1 MLSGFYKRFSL
12 NNLREGKPLGQVAT
26 LLILMIVVIL
36 IMILTTVNL
45 GQLAISTTNL
55 SNVADGAA
63 LNLAS
68 QLATRSYSLYKGLG
82 NSLCKCKSGGF
93 GGLIGA
99 IIGAIIVIVVTVVTY
114 GAGTAPTMAA
124 AFGSTTTMVA
134 AGAIGG
140 AIGGAAGSAYSG
152 TNVLQG
158 AIQGALIGASIG
170 FGASS
175 IGTSTVTAGSGATSS
190 AGIVTTE
197 GTVVQTSA
205 TYGAGSALGGG
216 VQGNYVLQS
225 LPLAVGTE
233 VPAGATVLSGSVA
246 VPSLTGAVVGGGLA
260 ASTATYNAYVADQNQ
275 SAAFAAAS
283 QMLNGLPD
291 YDRFRESIFLQ
302 VFSQTVDDPNKDMDS
317 DDLNGNG
324 ITNEKVPHFLYYW
337 NDRTNHLKSIIPTLQ
352 NITNTF
358 FNGTLKDFTSYI
370 QGEIDGKITSY
381 DSEMG
386 TPIYGPGILSKAG
399 TNMTE
404 GGLIAQVAAALNPEF
419 WNPKTDGSFDGIV
432 EGFRG
437 FIKDA
442 QEFEEIDLSRL
453 TSQWQTY
460 ISIFYTGHAGEIAE
474 DGSKITDYYATL
486 QEVLGYLRDW
496 KRQISQKRNM
506 LSPCAMGNYWF
517 SFFTGEGE
525 SSCMSC
531 GGAAFCTNA
540 CIVREGPD
548 ASPMPCK
555 FDSTLSGGTLDYEL
569 DDEISASLSDIDS
582 LITKLQKFR
591 DNIKKYVQDM
601 EDAYESAGN
610 NYGGLNPAIY
620 SWADSRGSHS
630 ITASVGNYKLARTVT
645 TESGGWAKKEI
656 CVRMVDYSD
665 NGANTWVQVT
675 RQDPQ
680 SKDVKTGK
688 VNLGMWNPF
697 FNGKITK
704 GGKAYYSYDR
714 VGMAN

>member
-1 MLSGFYKRFSL
+1 MLSSFYKKFSL
-12 NNLREGKPLGQVAT
+12 NNLKEGRPIGQVAT

-45 GQLAISTTNL
+45 GQLSISTTNL
-55 SNVADGAA
+55 SNVADSAA
-63 LNLAS
+63 LSLAS

-82 NSLCKCKSGGF
+82 GLCQCKSGGF

-99 IIGAIIVIVVTVVTY
+99 IIGAIIIIVVTVATY
-114 GAGTAPTMAA
+114 GAGTAYTVGAILAA
-124 AFGSTTTMVA
+124 NTGTIVA
-134 AGAIGG
+134 AGAVGG
-140 AIGGAAGSAYSG
+140 AIGGALGSAYSG

-175 IGTSTVTAGSGATSS
+175 LATTTVTSGVTSS
-190 AGIVTTE
+190 AGVVTTE
-197 GTVVQTSA
+197 GTVVQTATTYSA
-205 TYGAGSALGGG
+205 SSAMAGQSG
-216 VQGNYVLQS
+216 YFLQS
-225 LPLAVGTE
+225 PVLAIGAE

-246 VPSLTGAVVGGGLA
+246 VPSLTGAIAGGGLA

-302 VFSQTVDDPNKDMDS
+302 VFSQTIDDPNKDVDS

-324 ITNEKVPHFLYYW
+324 IINEKVPHFLYYW

-352 NITNTF
+352 NITNNF
-358 FNGTLKDFTSYI
+358 FNGTLKDFEYYI

-381 DSEMG
+381 DPEMG

-404 GGLIAQVAAALNPEF
+404 GGLIAQVAAALNPAF

-437 FIKDA
+437 FIQDA
-442 QEFEEIDLSRL
+442 QAFEEIDLSRL

-460 ISIFYTGHAGEIAE
+460 ISIFYTEHAGEIAE
-474 DGSKITDYYATL
+474 DGSKITDYYTTL
-486 QEVLGYLRDW
+486 QEVLSYLRDW

-506 LSPCAMGNYWF
+506 LPACEMGNYWF
-517 SFFTGEGE
+517 SLTGEGE
-525 SSCMSC
+525 TSCMPCTGTS
-531 GGAAFCTNA
+531 FCTNA
-540 CIVREGPD
+540 CIISEGPD

-591 DNIKKYVQDM
+591 DNIKKYVKDM

-620 SWADSRGSHS
+620 GWTDSRGRHS
-630 ITASVGNYKLARTVT
+630 VTASIGNYKLARTIT

-656 CVRMVDYSD
+656 CVRLVDYSD
-665 NGANTWVQVT
+665 NGANTWVQIT

-697 FNGKITK
+697 FSGKITK

-714 VGMAN
+714 VGLTN

>member
-197 GTVVQTSA
+197 VTVVQTSA

-324 ITNEKVPHFLYYW
+324 I
-337 NDRTNHLKSIIPTLQ
+337 
-352 NITNTF
+352 
-358 FNGTLKDFTSYI
+358 
-370 QGEIDGKITSY
+370 
-381 DSEMG
+381 
-386 TPIYGPGILSKAG
+386 
-399 TNMTE
+399 
-404 GGLIAQVAAALNPEF
+404 LN
-419 WNPKTDGSFDGIV
+419 
-432 EGFRG
+432 
-437 FIKDA
+437 
-442 QEFEEIDLSRL
+442 
-453 TSQWQTY
+453 
-460 ISIFYTGHAGEIAE
+460 
-474 DGSKITDYYATL
+474 
-486 QEVLGYLRDW
+486 
-496 KRQISQKRNM
+496 
-506 LSPCAMGNYWF
+506 
-517 SFFTGEGE
+517 
-525 SSCMSC
+525 
-531 GGAAFCTNA
+531 
-540 CIVREGPD
+540 
-548 ASPMPCK
+548 
-555 FDSTLSGGTLDYEL
+555 
-569 DDEISASLSDIDS
+569 
-582 LITKLQKFR
+582 
-591 DNIKKYVQDM
+591 
-601 EDAYESAGN
+601 
-610 NYGGLNPAIY
+610 
-620 SWADSRGSHS
+620 
-630 ITASVGNYKLARTVT
+630 
-645 TESGGWAKKEI
+645 
-656 CVRMVDYSD
+656 
-665 NGANTWVQVT
+665 
-675 RQDPQ
+675 
-680 SKDVKTGK
+680 
-688 VNLGMWNPF
+688 
-697 FNGKITK
+697 
-704 GGKAYYSYDR
+704 
-714 VGMAN
+714 

>member
-1 MLSGFYKRFSL
+1 
-12 NNLREGKPLGQVAT
+12 
-26 LLILMIVVIL
+26 
-36 IMILTTVNL
+36 
-45 GQLAISTTNL
+45 
-55 SNVADGAA
+55 
-63 LNLAS
+63 
-68 QLATRSYSLYKGLG
+68 
-82 NSLCKCKSGGF
+82 
-93 GGLIGA
+93 
-99 IIGAIIVIVVTVVTY
+99 
-114 GAGTAPTMAA
+114 
-124 AFGSTTTMVA
+124 
-134 AGAIGG
+134 
-140 AIGGAAGSAYSG
+140 
-152 TNVLQG
+152 
-158 AIQGALIGASIG
+158 
-170 FGASS
+170 
-175 IGTSTVTAGSGATSS
+175 
-190 AGIVTTE
+190 
-197 GTVVQTSA
+197 
-205 TYGAGSALGGG
+205 
-216 VQGNYVLQS
+216 
-225 LPLAVGTE
+225 
-233 VPAGATVLSGSVA
+233 
-246 VPSLTGAVVGGGLA
+246 
-260 ASTATYNAYVADQNQ
+260 
-275 SAAFAAAS
+275 
-283 QMLNGLPD
+283 MLNGLPD

-370 QGEIDGKITSY
+370 QGEIDGKITGY

-399 TNMTE
+399 TDMTE

-419 WNPKTDGSFDGIV
+419 WDPKTDGSFDGIV

-437 FIKDA
+437 FIQDA
-442 QEFEEIDLSRL
+442 QAFEEIDLSRL

-474 DGSKITDYYATL
+474 DGSKITDYYTTL
-486 QEVLGYLRDW
+486 QEVLSYLRDW

-506 LSPCAMGNYWF
+506 LPACEMGNYWF
-517 SFFTGEGE
+517 SLTGEGE
-525 SSCMSC
+525 TSCMPCTGTS
-531 GGAAFCTNA
+531 FCTNA
-540 CIVREGPD
+540 CIISEGPD